1 MLVSFPKKK
10 KSNWPIGHIALLR
23 PLLLHML
30 PPTVIV
36 GDPNYR
42 ENPYKHQGAYAI
54 RRDAQPSP
62 LPQQLQQPQQDVAA
76 TLITEN
82 IKKSYERQQ
91 LPVRNQSLAAAATAV
106 VAANAVARHA
116 KHSVA
121 TRHPSNS
128 SEHSSRSD
136 STCATPSPTASPP
149 IRRSSL
155 TRPKSPHQ
163 QQQQH
168 TTSPISSS
176 LCFSPSSSYPAAGR
190 SSSSLDGL
198 TTDDDGF
205 DDDDDDDD
213 DEIEE
218 EELYDHEG
226 MLAR

>member
-1 MLVSFPKKK
+1 
-10 KSNWPIGHIALLR
+10 
-23 PLLLHML
+23 ML
-30 PPTVIV
+30 PPTVII

-54 RRDAQPSP
+54 RRDPQP
-62 LPQQLQQPQQDVAA
+62 LPPPQQQSQQPQQLEQPRQDLAT

-106 VAANAVARHA
+106 VAANAVARHVQQA
-116 KHSVA
+116 A
-121 TRHPSNS
+121 AARHPSNS

-136 STCATPSPTASPP
+136 SSCATSSPGASPP

-155 TRPKSPHQ
+155 TRPKSPYQ
-163 QQQQH
+163 QR
-168 TTSPISSS
+168 TTSPNSSP
-176 LCFSPSSSYPAAGR
+176 LTFSHASSYPTPGR

-213 DEIEE
+213 YDDDDDIEDEGIYE
-218 EELYDHEG
+218 HEG
-226 MLAR
+226 ISYLNEMGNLLC